1 VTSHTIHEIRV
12 DLARATKAGLI
23 KILSLMNVYIRCIQS
38 GSKYYIILS
47 LLVLSMA
54 SLVNIYQNRVRIG
67 DPHTNSDTSTRVSML
82 FSIYDALVQRDQ
94 IGTYKPGVAES
105 WSVSPD
111 AKTWLFKLRKKVLF
125 HNGEILVAE
134 DVVAT
139 FNRFRDPS
147 MEGEAGTK
155 GVYPSYFEKTVASAP
170 DDYTFKVELE
180 APMSDLLDVL
190 IEMPIA
196 PRKHLNTIEEDLTG
210 TGPYMLEERSENHLV
225 MIANNNYWAGKVP
238 YQKVNWFKVDDPL
251 ERLEALNRGEADL
264 IPSLNV
270 KLHDQVGSDASIVEK
285 ESNVC
290 MIYFFNAQKG
300 PCMDKRVR
308 QALNYGI
315 NKQKLIHD
323 VLDGAAY
330 LLESV
335 FSPLS
340 LGYDPDVPGYRF
352 DPDKAKKLLADA
364 GYGDGLNI
372 ALNKPFGDGW
382 GTRKLSENLR
392 EQYELIGV
400 ELEIVS
406 YPDDAPGGYSDYVK
420 SKQIDDMAWFDSSPL
435 STYRVCRE
443 KLHSGYKG
451 AWWEGYSNAIVDSLI
466 DQSERTLD
474 LAKREELFKGVY
486 REAGEDP
493 PWLYLYRPRM
503 FWGVSEKLRKWIPAI
518 DGLTF
523 PFHFPK

>member
-1 VTSHTIHEIRV
+1 
-12 DLARATKAGLI
+12 
-23 KILSLMNVYIRCIQS
+23 
-38 GSKYYIILS
+38 
-47 LLVLSMA
+47 
-54 SLVNIYQNRVRIG
+54 
-67 DPHTNSDTSTRVSML
+67 ML
-82 FSIYDALVQRDQ
+82 FSIYDALIQRDY
-94 IGTYKPGVAES
+94 IGTYKPGLAEN

-111 AKTWLFKLRKKVLF
+111 AKTWMFNLRRGVSY
-125 HNGEILVAE
+125 HNGDKLVSE

-147 MEGEAGTK
+147 MEGESGTK

-170 DDYTFKVELE
+170 DDYTFKMDLE

-196 PRKHLNTIEEDLTG
+196 PRKHLDTIEDDLTG
-210 TGPYMLEERSENHLV
+210 TGPYVFEERSEKHLV
-225 MIANNNYWAGKVP
+225 IIANKDYWGGKAT
-238 YQKVNWFKVDDPL
+238 YQTVNWFKEDDPL
-251 ERLEALNRGEADL
+251 ERLNALNRGEADL
-264 IPSLNV
+264 IPSLNI
-270 KLHDQVGSDASIVEK
+270 KLHDQVGPKASIVEK

-290 MIYFFNAQKG
+290 MIYFFNTQKG

-315 NKQKLIHD
+315 DKRKLIDD

-330 LLESV
+330 PLESV

-340 LGYDPDVPGYRF
+340 LGYDPEVPGYPF
-352 DPDKAKKLLADA
+352 DPEKSKKLLADA
-364 GYGDGLNI
+364 GYGDGLKI
-372 ALNKPFGDGW
+372 ALNKPYGDGH
-382 GTRKLSENLR
+382 GTKKLSENLR

-400 ELEIVS
+400 DLEIKS
-406 YPDDAPGGYSDYVK
+406 YPNGNPGEYSDFVK
-420 SKQIDDMAWFDSSPL
+420 FKQIDDMAWFDSSPL

-451 AWWEGYSNAIVDSLI
+451 AWWEGYSNSTVDSLI
-466 DQSERTLD
+466 DESEKTLD
-474 LAKREELFKGVY
+474 PAKKEELFKGVY
-486 REAGEDP
+486 RAAWEDP

-503 FWGVSEKLRKWIPAI
+503 FWGVSEKLRKWKPAI

-523 PFHFPK
+523 PFHFLL

>member
-1 VTSHTIHEIRV
+1 
-12 DLARATKAGLI
+12 
-23 KILSLMNVYIRCIQS
+23 
-38 GSKYYIILS
+38 
-47 LLVLSMA
+47 MA
-54 SLVNIYQNRVRIG
+54 NSVNIYQNRVRIG

-82 FSIYDALVQRDQ
+82 FSIYDALIQRDY
-94 IGTYKPGVAES
+94 IGTYKPGLAEN

-111 AKTWLFKLRKKVLF
+111 AKTWMFNLRRGVSY
-125 HNGEILVAE
+125 HNGDKLVSE

-147 MEGEAGTK
+147 MEGESGTK

-170 DDYTFKVELE
+170 DDYKFKMDLE

-196 PRKHLNTIEEDLTG
+196 PRKHLDTIEEDLTG
-210 TGPYMLEERSENHLV
+210 TGPYVFEERSEKHLV
-225 MIANNNYWAGKVP
+225 ITANKDYWGGKAT
-238 YQKVNWFKVDDPL
+238 YQTVNWFKEDDPL
-251 ERLEALNRGEADL
+251 ERLNALNRGEADL
-264 IPSLNV
+264 IPSLNI
-270 KLHDQVGSDASIVEK
+270 KLHDQVGPKASIVEK

-290 MIYFFNAQKG
+290 MIYFFNTQKG

-315 NKQKLIHD
+315 DKRKLIDD

-330 LLESV
+330 PLESV

-340 LGYDPDVPGYRF
+340 LGYDPEVLGYPF
-352 DPDKAKKLLADA
+352 DPEKSKKLLADA
-364 GYGDGLNI
+364 GYGDGLKI
-372 ALNKPFGDGW
+372 ALNKPYGDGH
-382 GTRKLSENLR
+382 GTKKLSENLR

-400 ELEIVS
+400 DLEIKS
-406 YPDDAPGGYSDYVK
+406 YPNGNPGEYSDFVK
-420 SKQIDDMAWFDSSPL
+420 FKQIDDMAWFDSSPL

-451 AWWEGYSNAIVDSLI
+451 AWWEGYSNSTVDSLI
-466 DQSERTLD
+466 DESEKTLD
-474 LAKREELFKGVY
+474 PAKKEELFKGVY
-486 REAGEDP
+486 RAAWEDP

-503 FWGVSEKLRKWIPAI
+503 FWGVSEKLRKWKPAI

-523 PFHFPK
+523 PFHFLL